1 MKQLDS
7 IAEWDAQ
14 SEDIE
19 AHLRDQNGKLVNA
32 LYEAREQPIGQQIA

>member
-1 MKQLDS
+1 MEVSSS
-7 IAEWDAQ
+7 IAEWDVQA
-14 SEDIE
+14 EDIE